1 MTRYAAILFDLDD
14 TLLDFGRCET
24 AAFAEAHESAH
35 LACPVE
41 EAQHEYRIINLELWG
56 RYRAGEI
63 SAAEVRVRRFHLL
76 LERFGGDPGRAA
88 GMAELYIESLGRQCH
103 EVEGCRPLLDS
114 LHGRIPLGI
123 VTNGFRD
130 VQHRR
135 IAAAELTPYFD
146 VVVTSE
152 EAGAAK
158 PSPLPFRMAMEAIA
172 GLQGP
177 VLYVGDSPEADVA
190 GALGAGLEACWLAP
204 ADSPYPD
211 RLAPPTFRVPS
222 LAELQIRLRELLEVV

>member
-24 AAFAEAHESAH
+24 AAFAEAHAAAG
-35 LACPVE
+35 LACTAE
-41 EAQHEYRIINLELWG
+41 EAHREYQVINQDLWS
-56 RYRAGEI
+56 RYRSGEI
-63 SAAEVRVRRFHLL
+63 TAEEVRGRRFQLL
-76 LERFGGDPGRAA
+76 LERIDGDPTRAA

-103 EVEGCRPLLDS
+103 EVDGCRALLDS
-114 LHGRIPLGI
+114 LHRRIPLGI

-130 VQHRR
+130 VQYRR
-135 IAAAELTPYFD
+135 IAAAKLTPYFD

-158 PSPLPFRMAMEAIA
+158 PSARPFQLALRNLSRAT
-172 GLQGP
+172 GP

-190 GALGAGLEACWLAP
+190 GALAAGLDACWLAP
-204 ADSPYPD
+204 ADRAFPEQLS
-211 RLAPPTFRVPS
+211 PPTLRASS
-222 LAELQIRLRELLEVV
+222 LAELQSRLHEHLEIV